1 MDTMSLAA
9 DGLVGYATSVAED
22 LGVDVFEIDI
32 NLDVDLATVIILVD
46 SQVPVF
52 EEFPL
57 LLTWDEVSGW
67 ALRIDTDGCGGTATL
82 EFLGEDI
89 LPDSA
94 SVRRFL
100 WEAVRGNCP
109 GVLASPA
116 FRLPNA
122 CDDLEQRLARFCN

>member
-67 ALRIDTDGCGGTATL
+67 ALRIDTGGGAATL

-100 WEAVRGNCP
+100 WDAVRGNSP

-122 CDDLEQRLARFCN
+122 CDDLEQRLVRFSS

>member
-9 DGLVGYATSVAED
+9 DGLVGYVTSVAED
-22 LGVDVFEIDI
+22 LDVDVFEIDI

-46 SQVPVF
+46 AQVPVF

-67 ALRIDTDGCGGTATL
+67 ALRIDTDGRGATAAL

-89 LPDSA
+89 LPDSVL
-94 SVRRFL
+94 VRRFL
-100 WEAVRGNCP
+100 WDAVRGNSP

-122 CDDLEQRLARFCN
+122 RDDLEQRLTRFCN